1 MQKSSNYSLESCL
14 SDSCD
19 ILAAHEDMENN
30 VSRYVTNE
38 WDNEKH
44 DVCISKTKNVELG
57 LKTDPKVSDEQ
68 NIGLDTS
75 EQEYFDNLLEMIEE
89 SVKDLK
95 L

>member
-30 VSRYVTNE
+30 VSKYVTNE
-38 WDNEKH
+38 WDNEEH
-44 DVCISKTKNVELG
+44 DVCISKTKNVELA
-57 LKTDPKVSDEQ
+57 KVSNEQ

-89 SVKDLK
+89 SVKDLQ